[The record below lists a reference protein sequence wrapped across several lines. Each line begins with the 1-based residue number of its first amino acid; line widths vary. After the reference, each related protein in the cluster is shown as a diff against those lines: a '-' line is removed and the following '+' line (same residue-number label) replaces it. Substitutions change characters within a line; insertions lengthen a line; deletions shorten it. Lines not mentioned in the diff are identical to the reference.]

1 MTGAAVWFAFGV
13 LTAALSLQ
21 YPLGTLRAPGSGL
34 FPLAL
39 GVMLMALAA
48 AHAVKLRLERP
59 KEAPPEPPVAPEA
72 AAKTRADARRR
83 VALFVGV
90 MALAAGL
97 LPHIG
102 YVASSFLLM
111 LGLLRVLGVRWGL
124 ALLIA
129 GAAAIASHFLF
140 VRWLSIPMPPGPLG
154 F

>member
-1 MTGAAVWFAFGV
+1 MTAAIAWFVFGAI
-13 LTAALSLQ
+13 TAALSLQ

-59 KEAPPEPPVAPEA
+59 KETPAKPSAAPEA
-72 AAKTRADARRR
+72 AARARADGRRR
-83 VALFVGV
+83 VALFVAV
-90 MALAAGL
+90 MALAIGL

-102 YVASSFLLM
+102 YVASSGLLM
-111 LGLLRVLGVRWGL
+111 LGLLKVLGVRWSP
-124 ALLIA
+124 ALLV
-129 GAAAIASHFLF
+129 AAAAAVAAHFVF